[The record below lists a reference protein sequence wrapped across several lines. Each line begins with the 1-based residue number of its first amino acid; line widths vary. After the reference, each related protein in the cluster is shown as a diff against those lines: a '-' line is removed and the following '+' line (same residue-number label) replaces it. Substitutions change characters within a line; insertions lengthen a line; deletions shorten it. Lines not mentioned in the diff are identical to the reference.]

1 MASTMSQVAGFS
13 LLEGEPR
20 TPKGLK
26 IARHFTRL
34 GVDPYAEIDWEQRTA
49 SITNEKGKIVF
60 EQTNV
65 EIPKTWS
72 QMATN
77 VVVSKYFRGPL
88 ASPEREHSIRQMIG
102 RVVDTIT
109 RLGWKDGYFA
119 SE

>member
-60 EQTNV
+60 ENV
-65 EIPKTWS
+65 EIKLGRKWLPTWWS
-72 QMATN
+72 RNIFVGHWQVRARTQYA
-77 VVVSKYFRGPL
+77 K
-88 ASPEREHSIRQMIG
+88 
-102 RVVDTIT
+102 
-109 RLGWKDGYFA
+109 
-119 SE
+119 